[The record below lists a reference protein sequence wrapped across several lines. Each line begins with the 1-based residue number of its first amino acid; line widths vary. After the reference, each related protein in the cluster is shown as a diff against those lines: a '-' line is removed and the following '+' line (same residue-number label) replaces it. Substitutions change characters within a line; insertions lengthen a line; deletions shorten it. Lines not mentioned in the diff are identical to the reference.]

1 MLKNK
6 SLLAIAAAAVIIV
19 VAIVAGVGIFMNR
32 PETVMQTSVQGLL
45 TEVFEREE
53 FETAADVLMSGS
65 AELIMSMSNAEDEA
79 SLEYKEYF
87 GLKNKE
93 TYIEKLKFTVN
104 DYSVDGSFYAG
115 EDYMYVSVPALYEDA
130 IGIVRGRSD
139 KNFGTSVFAYGSGG
153 EYELPEETSDAIKVF
168 CRIYDDALDK
178 KAVADIEAL
187 LKSYVELIMDSV
199 AEHADIKK
207 DSETVKI
214 NGDQVGARVITVE
227 IDAECIYNVMDDLCT
242 KLEKDKDIPKL
253 IKKYSKLI
261 DEYTEGT
268 SLEGKLQTELGED
281 EDDELVDA
289 VLEAYDTALDEF
301 RDALDEMEDS
311 LDELSGSKIIVKLAT
326 KKTSSELMA
335 FTVSVK
341 ESGSKTELLDVQIG
355 KSGIKKT
362 NKLKVTVA
370 GETTVKFTVK
380 QDDKKAYKAELTV
393 EQDAVELAK
402 YYVKIDKEGES
413 FELGASDGSEQYAIE
428 GDYTK
433 KGKAHTFDLKDVV
446 YTDSTGKETSMIDV
460 WLDTEG
466 NENIEFKLTLIIRE
480 KDKPKPIAKGKVV
493 SAFELSEEELEKIK
507 TAAEEVGTKLSEAF
521 GLGTIIPPINVPDIE
536 VPDYGFDW

>member
-521 GLGTIIPPINVPDIE
+521 GLGTIIPDIEVPDIE